1 MHHAILQM
9 TGEPLRLFLETGASK
24 VPASTQLLASL
35 EMSDR
40 FVSKMS
46 PSHAD
51 IQRWTAV
58 PGDVLSLIEQS
69 IHGLIYLDSIRQPPF
84 TYGLIEY
91 GIQLFGT
98 KSVLKRLL
106 QELHHRTGSQEYGT
120 SLDIIAAIICSGTK
134 PNLRNGLRLEYS
146 RLAKLL
152 KQDRGLSETV
162 VRLHRRVESLTVLP
176 QEQDLSLGTNLADL
190 DMQNVVTTEN
200 PGIDISAMGGV
211 EDQPQ
216 DIDAVLDA
224 AAAIGQ
230 MEQTNLGDSVDD
242 VFGVQDDD
250 MAMMNFD
257 DLDMDGMF

>member
-9 TGEPLRLFLETGASK
+9 TAEPLRLFLETGASK

-35 EMSDR
+35 DMSDR
-40 FVSKMS
+40 FMSKMS
-46 PSHAD
+46 PSHTD
-51 IQRWTAV
+51 IQRWTV
-58 PGDVLSLIEQS
+58 LPGDVLSLIGQS
-69 IHGLIYLDSIRQPPF
+69 IHVLIYLDSIHQPPF

-134 PNLRNGLRLEYS
+134 PNLRSELRLDYS
-146 RLAKLL
+146 QLAKLL

-176 QEQDLSLGTNLADL
+176 QEQGLSLGTNLADL
-190 DMQNVVTTEN
+190 DMQNVATEN
-200 PGIDISAMGGV
+200 PEIDIRAMGGV

-216 DIDAVLDA
+216 DINAVIDA
-224 AAAIGQ
+224 AAVIGQ
-230 MEQTNLGDSVDD
+230 MDQTNMGDSVDD